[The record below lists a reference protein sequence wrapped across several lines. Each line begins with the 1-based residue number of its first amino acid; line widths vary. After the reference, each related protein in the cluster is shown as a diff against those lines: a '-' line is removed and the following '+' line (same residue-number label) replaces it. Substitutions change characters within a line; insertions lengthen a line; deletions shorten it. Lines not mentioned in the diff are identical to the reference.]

1 MTPKITLPQLNG
13 MDMASFVQELGAIF
27 EHSPWVA
34 ERVLNQRPFAS
45 MQSLHTA
52 MVAAIEAEGSEAQL
66 KLIRAHPELAGQA
79 AVRGELTEE
88 SSREQSGA
96 GLDRCTPEEFAEL
109 QSLNTRY
116 NEKFGFPFIVA
127 VRGHTRH
134 SIMALM
140 AQRLGHNLNE
150 ELHECL
156 QQIYKIGEFRLTDL
170 FKTEQSKA

>member
-1 MTPKITLPQLNG
+1 MTSKLTLPQLNAL
-13 MDMASFVQELGAIF
+13 DAAAFVQVLGAIF

-34 ERVLNQRPFAS
+34 ERVLIQRPFDSTPA
-45 MQSLHTA
+45 LHAA

-66 KLIRAHPELAGQA
+66 TLIRAHPELAGKA

-96 GLDRCTPEEFAEL
+96 GLDRCSPQEFAEL
-109 QSLNTRY
+109 QRLNTRY

-134 SIMALM
+134 SIIALM
-140 AQRLGHNLNE
+140 AQRLDNSAQAEQG
-150 ELHECL
+150 ECL
-156 QQIYKIGEFRLTDL
+156 QQIYKIGKFRLGDL
-170 FKTEQSKA
+170 LAET